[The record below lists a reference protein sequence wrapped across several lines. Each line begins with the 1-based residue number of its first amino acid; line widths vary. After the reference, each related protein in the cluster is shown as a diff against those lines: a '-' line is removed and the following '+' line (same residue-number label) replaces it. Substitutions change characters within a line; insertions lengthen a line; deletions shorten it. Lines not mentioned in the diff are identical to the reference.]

1 MPASIH
7 LRSVAL
13 ALLGALFTPSP
24 SLAETSLPAPA
35 SSSSPAAVS
44 PIPKLPSI
52 EYKLDNG
59 LTVVLSPDPSAPI
72 VATEIVYMVGSGH
85 EPKGKTGFAHLF
97 EHLMFQGSK
106 HFDTEYF
113 APFEPIGAEVNGTT
127 NNDRTNY
134 YERVPRQF
142 AELTLWMESDRMR
155 SLVDVLDQAKLD
167 NQRDVV
173 KNERRQRYEMSPYGM
188 AFWHMGEALYP
199 PGHPYRH
206 SPIGSH
212 EDLTNASLDD
222 VHAFFRKY
230 YVPANAVLVV
240 AGGFEEA
247 EMRGLIEKYFG
258 DIPGGS
264 RAPRPVIPKSAEPSA
279 RPNRVHWVIEDQVQL
294 PRVYLAFDSPALFET
309 HDAELDLLSNILADG
324 KSSRLYQSLVYTQKL
339 AKDIDAYQ
347 ISRDLAGVF
356 VIQATLAPGV
366 TLETFGPALERELM
380 RALETEPSETELV
393 RAKNAFKKDFY
404 HRIES
409 VGDRASLLGAYAT
422 KLGRADGLAYDYER
436 YVNATAQSVLSAGKK
451 FLSMDRS
458 VRLDFVPGTRGAPVQ
473 DLTPKSPRQETQK

>member
-24 SLAETSLPAPA
+24 SAAQTPESAQVDPGPAPA
-35 SSSSPAAVS
+35 PSS
-44 PIPKLPSI
+44 IPRLQSI
-52 EYKLDNG
+52 EYQLKNG

-72 VATEIVYMVGSGH
+72 VATEVVYMVGSGH
-85 EPKGKTGFAHLF
+85 EPQGKTGFAHLF

-106 HFDTEYF
+106 NFNTEYF
-113 APFEPIGAEVNGTT
+113 TPFEPIGADVNGTT

-134 YERVPRQF
+134 YEHVPRQF

-155 SLVDVLDQAKLD
+155 SLVDVLDRTKLD

-173 KNERRQRYEMSPYGM
+173 KNERRERYEMSPYGM

-212 EDLTNASLDD
+212 EDLTNASLED
-222 VHAFFRKY
+222 VRAFFRKY
-230 YVPANAVLVV
+230 YVPSNAVLVV

-247 EMRGLIEKYFG
+247 EMRSLIERYFG
-258 DIPGGS
+258 DIPAGS
-264 RAPRPVIPKSAEPSA
+264 RAARPEVPKNAEPRV
-279 RPNRVHWVIEDQVQL
+279 RPDRVHWVVEDQIQL
-294 PRVYLAFDSPALFET
+294 PRVYLAFDSPALFESL
-309 HDAELDLLSNILADG
+309 DAELDLLSNILADG

-347 ISRDLAGVF
+347 ISRDIAGVF

-366 TLETFGPALERELM
+366 TLETFGPALERELT
-380 RALETEPSETELV
+380 RALETEPSQTELL
-393 RAKNAFKKDFY
+393 RAKNTFKKDFY
-404 HRIES
+404 HRVES

-436 YVNATAQSVLSAGKK
+436 YTSATAKSVLSAGKK
-451 FLSMDRS
+451 FLLMDRS
-458 VRLDFVPGTRGAPVQ
+458 VRLDFVPGKRGAPVQ
-473 DLTPKSPRQETQK
+473 DLTPKSPRPETQK